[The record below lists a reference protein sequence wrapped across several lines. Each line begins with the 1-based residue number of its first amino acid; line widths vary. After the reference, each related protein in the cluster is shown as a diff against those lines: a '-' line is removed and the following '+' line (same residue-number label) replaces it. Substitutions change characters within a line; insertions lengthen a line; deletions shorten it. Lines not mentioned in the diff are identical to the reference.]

1 MDIITINALSKSYK
15 SKKALDNVSL
25 AIKEGELFG
34 LLGVNGAGKTTLI
47 KILCGL
53 SKKNSGD
60 ISINGFNLDEEMDKI
75 KEIIDVSPQETS
87 VANNL
92 TVKENLEYALSND
105 CLGDDKDKTIN
116 KYLELTEI
124 SHLKNKKANTLSGG
138 EAQRVS
144 LARAFCYPSNTIL
157 CDEPFSSL
165 DLGLKKRIMGVYND
179 LIKASPRTSI
189 MVTHTIDEALFL
201 ADVIIYLDN
210 NTFKRFENPTP
221 RALRNF
227 GYEADN
233 TLRKTLNDLFS

>member
-1 MDIITINALSKSYK
+1 MPKLIDI
-15 SKKALDNVSL
+15 SKKWGNRSIFDNFCIEFDKDKTT
-25 AIKEGELFG
+25 AIIGKSGI
-34 LLGVNGAGKTTLI
+34 GKTTLLQI
-47 KILCGL
+47 IAKLTDFDG
-53 SKKNSGD
+53 
-60 ISINGFNLDEEMDKI
+60 
-75 KEIIDVSPQETS
+75 EIIDFGKISYVFQEPRLLPF
-87 VANNL
+87 L